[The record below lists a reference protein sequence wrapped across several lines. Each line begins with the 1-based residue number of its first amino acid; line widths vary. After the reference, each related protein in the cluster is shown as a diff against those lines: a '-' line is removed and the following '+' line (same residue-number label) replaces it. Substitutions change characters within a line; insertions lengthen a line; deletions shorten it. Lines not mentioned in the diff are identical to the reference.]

1 VIIEPDLADRKDFIF
16 LIKGGYP
23 FFDFRRIVVGLMGM
37 GTDHGMDIGVIR
49 EHFIRFFKRFRI
61 KRVGNCYQFRISAG
75 KALIDQLPAILL
87 KTRVIQVAMK
97 IDGAVSSHGRIVAQ
111 RVLAWQPSRFCC
123 DLLEVAVDDKRR
135 ESYNVCEKIMAS
147 GLNKNKVAA
156 ILKITEDLNQIKDI
170 DSILDRVLLEARRF
184 SRSDAGSIYLL
195 ENQKLRINYVQND
208 TLIQKES
215 GKKYLYQN
223 HEIAINDKSM
233 AGYVAMTKKPLI
245 IADAYQLDG
254 TVPYGFNRS
263 FDQQA
268 SYHTRSVLT
277 VPLIA
282 SQNRL
287 IGVMQIINSLN
298 VRKQAIPFRSE
309 DELVIAY
316 FADHAAGCIE
326 KAKMTR
332 EIILRM
338 IGIAEL
344 RDPEETGGHVNRVGA
359 YSIEIYSKWALN
371 HNVAEDE
378 IKKIRDVL
386 RISAM
391 LHDVGKVAI
400 SDILLKKCGSLN
412 KDEFLQMQRHVILGA
427 RLFKNSTSD
436 WDDMA
441 AEIALNHH
449 EKWDGSGYPG
459 KVANIFDD
467 KWIPGPGKKGEEIP
481 LFARIVA
488 LADVYDA
495 LTSQRIYKDSWPEE
509 KVVQYIREQKGKHFD
524 PELVEAF
531 FSIFDVIRAIQ
542 NKYGDN

>member
-1 VIIEPDLADRKDFIF
+1 MV
-16 LIKGGYP
+16 
-23 FFDFRRIVVGLMGM
+23 
-37 GTDHGMDIGVIR
+37 
-49 EHFIRFFKRFRI
+49 
-61 KRVGNCYQFRISAG
+61 
-75 KALIDQLPAILL
+75 
-87 KTRVIQVAMK
+87 
-97 IDGAVSSHGRIVAQ
+97 
-111 RVLAWQPSRFCC
+111 
-123 DLLEVAVDDKRR
+123 
-135 ESYNVCEKIMAS
+135 S

-170 DSILDRVLLEARRF
+170 DSLLDRVLLEARRF

-245 IADAYQLDG
+245 IDDAYQLDKA
-254 TVPYGFNRS
+254 VPYGFNRS
-263 FDQQA
+263 FDQLA
-268 SYHTRSVLT
+268 SYHTSSVLT

-298 VRKQAIPFRSE
+298 EHKEVVPFRSE
-309 DELVIAY
+309 DELVVAY
-316 FADHAAGCIE
+316 FANHAAGCIE

-338 IGIAEL
+338 ISIAEL
-344 RDPEETGGHVNRVGA
+344 RDPEETGSHVNRVGA
-359 YSIEIYSKWALN
+359 YSIELYSKWAMN
-371 HNVAEDE
+371 HNVAEAE
-378 IKKIRDVL
+378 IKKIRDIL
-386 RISAM
+386 RIAAM

-400 SDILLKKCGSLN
+400 SDTLLKKSGPLSS
-412 KDEFLQMQRHVILGA
+412 DEYMQMQRHVLLGA

-459 KVANIFDD
+459 KIGDISLDN
-467 KWIPGPGKKGEEIP
+467 WTPGPGKQGSEIP

-488 LADVYDA
+488 LSDVYDA

-509 KVVQYIREQKGKHFD
+509 RVLQYMREEKGKHFD
-524 PELVEAF
+524 PELVDVF
-531 FSIFDVIRAIQ
+531 FSIYDVIRAIQ

>member
-1 VIIEPDLADRKDFIF
+1 
-16 LIKGGYP
+16 
-23 FFDFRRIVVGLMGM
+23 M
-37 GTDHGMDIGVIR
+37 
-49 EHFIRFFKRFRI
+49 
-61 KRVGNCYQFRISAG
+61 
-75 KALIDQLPAILL
+75 
-87 KTRVIQVAMK
+87 
-97 IDGAVSSHGRIVAQ
+97 VSS
-111 RVLAWQPSRFCC
+111 
-123 DLLEVAVDDKRR
+123 
-135 ESYNVCEKIMAS
+135 
-147 GLNKNKVAA
+147 LNKSKVAA

-170 DSILDRVLLEARRF
+170 DSLLDRVLLEARRF
-184 SRSDAGSIYLL
+184 SRADAGSIYLL

-223 HEIAINDKSM
+223 HEIDINDKSM

-245 IADAYQLDG
+245 ISDAYQLDQ

-268 SYHTRSVLT
+268 SYHTRSVLS

-298 VRKQAIPFRSE
+298 DQRDPIPFRSE

-316 FADHAAGCIE
+316 FANHAAGCIE

-338 IGIAEL
+338 IGIAEM
-344 RDPEETGGHVNRVGA
+344 RDPEETGSHVNRVGA
-359 YSIEIYSKWALN
+359 YSIEIYSKWAMN
-371 HNVAEDE
+371 HNVSEAE
-378 IKKIRDVL
+378 IKKIRDIL
-386 RISAM
+386 RIAAM

-400 SDILLKKCGSLN
+400 SDTLLKKCGPLS
-412 KDEFLQMQRHVILGA
+412 DEEYVQMQRHVILGA

-459 KVANIFDD
+459 KVGNISDD
-467 KWIPGPGKKGEEIP
+467 NWTPGPGKKGSEIP

-488 LADVYDA
+488 LSDVYDA
-495 LTSQRIYKDSWPEE
+495 LTSQRIYKDCWPEE
-509 KVVQYIREQKGKHFD
+509 KVVQYMQEQRGKHFD
-524 PELVEAF
+524 PEMVDVF
-531 FSIFDVIRAIQ
+531 FSIYDVIRAIQ
-542 NKYGDN
+542 SKYADN

>member
-1 VIIEPDLADRKDFIF
+1 
-16 LIKGGYP
+16 
-23 FFDFRRIVVGLMGM
+23 M
-37 GTDHGMDIGVIR
+37 
-49 EHFIRFFKRFRI
+49 
-61 KRVGNCYQFRISAG
+61 
-75 KALIDQLPAILL
+75 
-87 KTRVIQVAMK
+87 
-97 IDGAVSSHGRIVAQ
+97 VSS
-111 RVLAWQPSRFCC
+111 
-123 DLLEVAVDDKRR
+123 
-135 ESYNVCEKIMAS
+135 
-147 GLNKNKVAA
+147 LNKSKVAA

-170 DSILDRVLLEARRF
+170 DSLLDRVLLEARRF
-184 SRSDAGSIYLL
+184 SRADAGSIYLL

-223 HEIAINDKSM
+223 HEIDINDKSM

-245 IADAYQLDG
+245 ISDAYQLDQ

-268 SYHTRSVLT
+268 SYHTRSVLS

-298 VRKQAIPFRSE
+298 DQRDPIPFRSE

-316 FADHAAGCIE
+316 FANHAAGCIE

-338 IGIAEL
+338 IGIAEM
-344 RDPEETGGHVNRVGA
+344 RDPEETGSHVNRVGA
-359 YSIEIYSKWALN
+359 YSIEIYSKWAMN
-371 HNVAEDE
+371 HNVSEAE
-378 IKKIRDVL
+378 IKKIRDIL
-386 RISAM
+386 RIAAM

-400 SDILLKKCGSLN
+400 SDTLLKKCGPLS
-412 KDEFLQMQRHVILGA
+412 DEEYVQMQRHVILGA

-459 KVANIFDD
+459 KVGNIVDD
-467 KWIPGPGKKGEEIP
+467 NWTPGPGKKGCEIP

-488 LADVYDA
+488 LSDVYDA
-495 LTSQRIYKDSWPEE
+495 LTSQRIYKDCWPEE
-509 KVVQYIREQKGKHFD
+509 KVVQYMQEQKGKHFD
-524 PELVEAF
+524 PEMVDVF
-531 FSIFDVIRAIQ
+531 FSIYDVIRAIQ
-542 NKYGDN
+542 SKYADN